1 MKEQGRPAV
10 VADRET
16 GTGKRKEQAPA
27 LRRRESRDAR
37 EESMSEGPFV
47 QIDQEREIRER
58 LEAERIRLRAK
69 AGLGN
74 SRHFHRPLERPFKA
88 EERDRVTILF
98 GGFTWKHEDLIRAVF
113 QGCGYRCE
121 KLPVPDVAGFQT
133 GKEFGNNGQ
142 CNPTYF
148 TVGNLVQY
156 LQFLEKEGL
165 TRQQIL
171 DNYVFFTA
179 GSCGPCRF
187 GMYES
192 EYRFALKNA
201 GFDGFRVLLFKDSD
215 GIKAAS
221 GEPGLKFSIDF
232 GFGMLN
238 AMHLGDVINDLIY
251 QIRPFEVRKGETD
264 HTFREAVDALCD
276 DLRNRKAFEIEQL
289 APAWAKPKFRNN
301 KILRNVFNVF
311 GKWHEHMWGTD
322 YLNALHTARE
332 KLNSIEV
339 DRTRVKPVVKITGE
353 FWAQITEGDGNFH
366 MFEFLEREGAQ
377 VLVEPIAT
385 WVAYLLYQAKAH
397 AKAKW
402 PVKRPHRDP
411 HWYEARKQFANYI
424 GLHKRLWGISFGE
437 RMWKFFYNRTREH
450 LGGITHEL
458 VPQTE
463 LAALAT
469 PFYNQF
475 ARGGEGHLEVGKNVY
490 YTIHKRCHMV
500 LALKPFGCMPSS
512 QSDGVQSAVINKF
525 RDMIFLPIETSG
537 EGEVNAHSRVQ
548 MALGEAK
555 VKAKAE
561 FEECLKSTG
570 KTLQQIRDYIGEHPE
585 LKRPFYRVPHRDGV
599 AGTAAQFVL
608 HVSDRIDRDTRSWKR
623 SRVRVIG
630 TPAAANSF
638 AQRAAD
644 TAEASQMVS
653 SAKSA

>member
-1 MKEQGRPAV
+1 MAN
-10 VADRET
+10 
-16 GTGKRKEQAPA
+16 
-27 LRRRESRDAR
+27 L
-37 EESMSEGPFV
+37 V
-47 QIDQEREIRER
+47 QIANGSEIKKR
-58 LEAERIRLRAK
+58 LEAERARLRK
-69 AGLGN
+69 IAGLDPPE
-74 SRHFHRPLERPFKA
+74 HFHRPIERAFTA
-88 EERDRVTILF
+88 EERNRVTIVF

-113 QGCGYRCE
+113 EGCGYRCE
-121 KLPVPDVAGFQT
+121 KLPVPDVPAFQI

-165 TRQQIL
+165 SRQQIL

-187 GMYES
+187 GMYEA

-215 GIKAAS
+215 GIKAES
-221 GEPGLKFSIDF
+221 GEPGLKFTVDF

-251 QIRPFEVRKGETD
+251 QIRPFELTKGQTD
-264 HTFREAVDALCD
+264 KVFRETVDGLCE
-276 DLRNRKAFEIEQL
+276 DLKNRKSFEIEQR
-289 APAWAKPKFRNN
+289 APNWAKPKFKSN
-301 KILRNVFNVF
+301 KILRYTFNAF

-322 YLNALHTARE
+322 YLSALHAARE
-332 KLNSIEV
+332 RLNSIEV

-353 FWAQITEGDGNFH
+353 FWAQLTEGDGNFH

-385 WVAYLLYQAKAH
+385 WVAYLMYQAKAN
-397 AKAKW
+397 AIAKW
-402 PVKRPHRDP
+402 PVNRPHANP
-411 HWYEARKQFANYI
+411 KWYEAKKRFANYI
-424 GLHKRLWGISFGE
+424 GLRKKLWGIGAGE
-437 RMWKFFYNRTREH
+437 RMWNFFYNRTIKH
-450 LGGITHEL
+450 LGGIAHQL

-463 LAALAT
+463 LAELAH

-490 YTIHKRCHMV
+490 YTIHRRCHMV

-525 RDMIFLPIETSG
+525 KEMIFLPIETSG

-561 FEECLKSTG
+561 FEQCLKSTG
-570 KTLQQIRDYIGEHPE
+570 KSLEQIHNYVEEHPE
-585 LKRPFYRVPHRDGV
+585 LKRPFYHVPHREGI

-608 HVSDRIDRDTRSWKR
+608 HVNDRIHRDTRFWKR
-623 SRVRVIG
+623 THAPGVAI
-630 TPAAANSF
+630 PAASG
-638 AQRAAD
+638 D
-644 TAEASQMVS
+644 
-653 SAKSA
+653 

>member
-1 MKEQGRPAV
+1 MATR
-10 VADRET
+10 
-16 GTGKRKEQAPA
+16 
-27 LRRRESRDAR
+27 L
-37 EESMSEGPFV
+37 V
-47 QIDQEREIRER
+47 QIDQDQELQQR
-58 LEAERIRLRAK
+58 LAAERARLRQQ
-69 AGLGN
+69 AGLT
-74 SRHFHRPLERPFKA
+74 SPSHFHRPVERPFTA
-88 EERDRVTILF
+88 EQRNRVTILF

-113 QGCGYRCE
+113 QGCGYNCE

-156 LQFLEKEGL
+156 LQFLEKQGL
-165 TRQQIL
+165 SRQHIL

-187 GMYES
+187 GMYEA

-215 GIKAAS
+215 GIKAES
-221 GEPGLKFSIDF
+221 GEPGLKFTVDF

-238 AMHLGDVINDLIY
+238 AMHVGDVINDLVY
-251 QIRPFEVRKGETD
+251 QIRPFEVNKSETD
-264 HTFREAVDALCD
+264 RVFRETVDGLCE
-276 DLRNRKAFEIEQL
+276 DLKNRKAFEIEQI
-289 APAWAKPKFRNN
+289 APDWAKPKFKSN
-301 KILRNVFNVF
+301 KILRNTFNVF
-311 GKWHEHMWGTD
+311 GKWHEHMWGKD
-322 YLNALHTARE
+322 YLNALRNAKER
-332 KLNSIEV
+332 LNSIEV

-377 VLVEPIAT
+377 VIVEPIAT
-385 WVAYLLYQAKAH
+385 WVAYLMYQAKAH
-397 AKAKW
+397 AIAKW
-402 PVKRPHRDP
+402 PVNRPHRNP
-411 HWYEARKQFANYI
+411 KWYELNKQFANYI
-424 GLHKRLWGISFGE
+424 GLRKKLWGIGAGQ
-437 RMWKFFYNRTREH
+437 RMWNFFYHRTIKH
-450 LGGITHEL
+450 LGGITHQL

-463 LAALAT
+463 LAELAH

-490 YTIHKRCHMV
+490 YTIHKLCHMV

-525 RDMIFLPIETSG
+525 KDMIFLPIETSG

-561 FEECLKSTG
+561 FEQCLKSTG
-570 KTLQQIRDYIGEHPE
+570 KSLQEIREYIEEHPE
-585 LKRPFYRVPHRDGV
+585 LKRPFYHVPHREGV
-599 AGTAAQFVL
+599 AGTAAQFIL
-608 HVSDRIDRDTRSWKR
+608 HVSDRIDRDTRFWKR
-623 SRVRVIG
+623 ARVPGIA
-630 TPAAANSF
+630 TPATSG
-638 AQRAAD
+638 D
-644 TAEASQMVS
+644 
-653 SAKSA
+653 

>member
-1 MKEQGRPAV
+1 MATR
-10 VADRET
+10 
-16 GTGKRKEQAPA
+16 
-27 LRRRESRDAR
+27 L
-37 EESMSEGPFV
+37 V
-47 QIDQEREIRER
+47 QIDQDQEIRDR
-58 LEAERIRLRAK
+58 LAAERARLRQQ
-69 AGLGN
+69 AGLT
-74 SRHFHRPLERPFKA
+74 SPSHFHRPVERPFTA
-88 EERDRVTILF
+88 EQRNRVTILF

-113 QGCGYRCE
+113 QGCGYNCE

-156 LQFLEKEGL
+156 LQFLEKQGVS
-165 TRQQIL
+165 RQQIL

-187 GMYES
+187 GMYEA

-215 GIKAAS
+215 GIKAES
-221 GEPGLKFSIDF
+221 GEPGLKFTVDF

-238 AMHLGDVINDLIY
+238 AMHLGDVINDLVY
-251 QIRPFEVRKGETD
+251 QIRPFEVNKGQTDRVFLETVD
-264 HTFREAVDALCD
+264 GLCEDLKNRE
-276 DLRNRKAFEIEQL
+276 AFEIEQL
-289 APAWAKPKFRNN
+289 APEWAKPKFKSN
-301 KILRNVFNVF
+301 KILRNTFNVF
-311 GKWHEHMWGTD
+311 GKWHEHMWGKD
-322 YLNALHTARE
+322 YLNALHSAKER
-332 KLNSIEV
+332 LNSIEV

-377 VLVEPIAT
+377 VIVEPIAT
-385 WVAYLLYQAKAH
+385 WVAYLMYQAKAH
-397 AKAKW
+397 ATAKW
-402 PVKRPHRDP
+402 PVNRPHRNP
-411 HWYEARKQFANYI
+411 KWYELNKQFANYI
-424 GLHKRLWGISFGE
+424 GLRKKLWGIGAGQ
-437 RMWKFFYNRTREH
+437 RMWNFFYHRTIKH
-450 LGGITHEL
+450 LGGITHHL

-463 LAALAT
+463 LAELAH

-490 YTIHKRCHMV
+490 YTIHKLCHMV

-512 QSDGVQSAVINKF
+512 QSDGVQSAVINRFK
-525 RDMIFLPIETSG
+525 DMIFLPIETSG

-561 FEECLKSTG
+561 FEQCLKSTG
-570 KTLQQIRDYIGEHPE
+570 KNLQEIREYIEEHPE
-585 LKRPFYRVPHRDGV
+585 LKRPFYHVPHRKGV

-608 HVSDRIDRDTRSWKR
+608 HVSDRIDRDTRFWKR
-623 SRVRVIG
+623 ARVPGIA
-630 TPAAANSF
+630 TPATSG
-638 AQRAAD
+638 D
-644 TAEASQMVS
+644 
-653 SAKSA
+653 

>member
-1 MKEQGRPAV
+1 MATR
-10 VADRET
+10 
-16 GTGKRKEQAPA
+16 
-27 LRRRESRDAR
+27 L
-37 EESMSEGPFV
+37 V
-47 QIDQEREIRER
+47 QIGQDQELQQRLAAERARLRER
-58 LEAERIRLRAK
+58 
-69 AGLGN
+69 AGLT
-74 SRHFHRPLERPFKA
+74 SPSHFHRPVERAFTA
-88 EERDRVTILF
+88 EQRNRVTILF

-113 QGCGYRCE
+113 QGCGYNCE

-156 LQFLEKEGL
+156 LQFLEKQGL
-165 TRQQIL
+165 SRQQIL

-187 GMYES
+187 GMYEA

-215 GIKAAS
+215 GIKAES
-221 GEPGLKFSIDF
+221 GEPGLKFTVDF

-238 AMHLGDVINDLIY
+238 AMHLGDVINDLVY
-251 QIRPFEVRKGETD
+251 QIRPFEVNKGETD
-264 HTFREAVDALCD
+264 RVFRETVDGLCE
-276 DLRNRKAFEIEQL
+276 DLKNRKAFEIEQL
-289 APAWAKPKFRNN
+289 APDWAKPKFKNN
-301 KILRNVFNVF
+301 KILRNTFNVF
-311 GKWHEHMWGTD
+311 GKWHEHMWGKD
-322 YLNALHTARE
+322 YLNALRNARE

-339 DRTRVKPVVKITGE
+339 DRLRVKPVVKITGE

-377 VLVEPIAT
+377 VIVEPIAT
-385 WVAYLLYQAKAH
+385 WVAYLMYQAKAH
-397 AKAKW
+397 AIAKW
-402 PVKRPHRDP
+402 PVNRPHRNP
-411 HWYEARKQFANYI
+411 KWYELKKQFANYI
-424 GLHKRLWGISFGE
+424 GLRKKLWGIGAGQ
-437 RMWKFFYNRTREH
+437 RMWNFFYHRTIKQ
-450 LGGITHEL
+450 LGGITHQL

-463 LAALAT
+463 LAELAN

-490 YTIHKRCHMV
+490 YTIHKLCHMV

-525 RDMIFLPIETSG
+525 KDMIFLPIETSG

-561 FEECLKSTG
+561 FEQCLKSTG
-570 KTLQQIRDYIGEHPE
+570 KDLQEIREYIEEHPE
-585 LKRPFYRVPHRDGV
+585 LKRPFYHVPHREGI

-608 HVSDRIDRDTRSWKR
+608 HVSDRIDRDTRFWKR
-623 SRVRVIG
+623 ARVPGIA
-630 TPAAANSF
+630 TPATSG
-638 AQRAAD
+638 D
-644 TAEASQMVS
+644 
-653 SAKSA
+653 

>member
-1 MKEQGRPAV
+1 MASN
-10 VADRET
+10 
-16 GTGKRKEQAPA
+16 
-27 LRRRESRDAR
+27 L
-37 EESMSEGPFV
+37 V
-47 QIDQEREIRER
+47 QIANESEIKER
-58 LEAERIRLRAK
+58 LEAERARLRK
-69 AGLGN
+69 IAGLDQAQ
-74 SRHFHRPLERPFKA
+74 HFHRPVERAFKA
-88 EERDRVTILF
+88 EERSRVTILF

-165 TRQQIL
+165 SRQQIL

-187 GMYES
+187 GMYEA

-215 GIKAAS
+215 GIKAES

-238 AMHLGDVINDLIY
+238 AMHLGDVMNDLIY
-251 QIRPFEVRKGETD
+251 QIRPFEVNKDQTD
-264 HTFREAVDALCD
+264 RVFRETVDALCE
-276 DLRNRKAFEIEQL
+276 DLKNRKAFEIEEV
-289 APAWAKPKFRNN
+289 APDWAKPKFKSN
-301 KILRNVFNVF
+301 KVLRNTFNVL
-311 GKWHEHMWGTD
+311 GKWHEHMWGKD
-322 YLNALHTARE
+322 YLNALHAARE
-332 KLNSIEV
+332 RLDSIEV

-353 FWAQITEGDGNFH
+353 FWAQLTEGDGNFH

-385 WVAYLLYQAKAH
+385 WVAYLMYQAKAH
-397 AKAKW
+397 AIAKW
-402 PVKRPHRDP
+402 PVNRPHANP
-411 HWYEARKQFANYI
+411 KWYEAKKQFANYI
-424 GLHKRLWGISFGE
+424 GLRKKLWGIGAGQ
-437 RMWKFFYNRTREH
+437 RMWNFFYHRTIKH
-450 LGGITHEL
+450 LGGITHQL

-463 LAALAT
+463 LAELAH

-490 YTIHKRCHMV
+490 YTVHKRCHMV

-525 RDMIFLPIETSG
+525 KDMIFLPIETSG

-561 FEECLKSTG
+561 FEQCLKSTG
-570 KTLQQIRDYIGEHPE
+570 KSLQDIRSYIDEHPE
-585 LKRPFYRVPHRDGV
+585 LKRPFYHVPHREGV
-599 AGTAAQFVL
+599 AGTAAQFIL
-608 HVSDRIDRDTRSWKR
+608 HVNDRINRDTRFWKR
-623 SRVRVIG
+623 TRVTRVAI
-630 TPAAANSF
+630 PAASG
-638 AQRAAD
+638 D
-644 TAEASQMVS
+644 
-653 SAKSA
+653 

>member
-1 MKEQGRPAV
+1 MP
-10 VADRET
+10 
-16 GTGKRKEQAPA
+16 
-27 LRRRESRDAR
+27 SN
-37 EESMSEGPFV
+37 FV
-47 QIDQEREIRER
+47 QIATESEIRER
-58 LEAERIRLRAK
+58 LEAERARLRK
-69 AGLGN
+69 IAGLDQAK
-74 SRHFHRPLERPFKA
+74 HFHRPVERAFTA
-88 EERDRVTILF
+88 DERSRVTILF

-113 QGCGYRCE
+113 QGCGYNCE

-156 LQFLEKEGL
+156 LQFLEKQGL
-165 TRQQIL
+165 SRQHIL

-187 GMYES
+187 GMYEA

-215 GIKAAS
+215 GIKAES
-221 GEPGLKFSIDF
+221 GEPGLKFTVDF

-238 AMHLGDVINDLIY
+238 AMHLGDVINDLVY
-251 QIRPFEVRKGETD
+251 QIRPFEAKKGETD
-264 HTFREAVDALCD
+264 RVFRETVDGLCE
-276 DLRNRKAFEIEQL
+276 DLKNRRAFEIEQL
-289 APAWAKPKFRNN
+289 APDWAKPKFKSN
-301 KILRNVFNVF
+301 KILRNTVNVF
-311 GKWHEHMWGTD
+311 GKWHEHMRGKD
-322 YLNALHTARE
+322 YLHALQTARD

-339 DRTRVKPVVKITGE
+339 DRTRIKPVVKITGE
-353 FWAQITEGDGNFH
+353 FWAQLTEGDGNFH
-366 MFEFLEREGAQ
+366 MFDFLEREGAQ

-385 WVAYLLYQAKAH
+385 WVAYLMYQAKAH
-397 AKAKW
+397 AIAKW
-402 PVKRPHRDP
+402 PVNRPHAKP
-411 HWYEARKQFANYI
+411 KWYEAKKHFGNYI
-424 GLHKRLWGISFGE
+424 GLRKKLWGIGAGQ
-437 RMWKFFYNRTREH
+437 RMWNFFYHRTIKQ
-450 LGGITHEL
+450 LGGISHQL

-463 LAALAT
+463 LADMAH

-490 YTIHKRCHMV
+490 YTVHKLCHMV

-525 RDMIFLPIETSG
+525 KDMIFLPIETSG

-561 FEECLKSTG
+561 FEQCLKSTG
-570 KTLQQIRDYIGEHPE
+570 KSLQEIRSYIDEHPE
-585 LKRPFYRVPHRDGV
+585 LKRPFYHVPHREGV

-608 HVSDRIDRDTRSWKR
+608 HVNDRINRDTRFWKR
-623 SRVRVIG
+623 ARATGVAI
-630 TPAAANSF
+630 PAASG
-638 AQRAAD
+638 D
-644 TAEASQMVS
+644 
-653 SAKSA
+653 